1 MNAHQTNVQPDLP
14 GMPEVIGR
22 EVTLLQ
28 EDVARVEDLRNQCAA
43 LLKAARDE
51 VQDLRRRHGIA
62 RAKENDLATRTTALD
77 RILAARKRA
86 LFEME
91 QESR

>member
-1 MNAHQTNVQPDLP
+1 MNAEQKIQPDLP

-28 EDVARVEDLRNQCAA
+28 EDVQRVEDLRNQCAA
-43 LLKAARDE
+43 LLKASRDE
-51 VQDLRRRHGIA
+51 VQDLRRRYGVA
-62 RAKENDLATRTTALD
+62 RAKENDLATRTAALD
-77 RILAARKRA
+77 RVVAARKRA

-91 QESR
+91 QESK